1 MVRRMVFRSSSVL
14 VALALGVAACGSDD
28 TGASPET
35 DGGSST
41 SGEAPATTSG
51 ATPTTNDTAT
61 ASTDPSTAGSSET
74 TDAPETTGADSST
87 TDVPETTGDT
97 EAGACQVWE
106 ITYDL
111 GGSTFEIRDT
121 PLGAGDQLNTVQE
134 PYDADANIGPGAFVL
149 RFEDVDGAPGGLA
162 TMVSYAMSLQFTVG
176 GVVTVATDIEG
187 MAGPE
192 ACGVTQGLLNGD
204 TVAWAPPQIVGY
216 TSTGEVVCTGALCM
230 SGGLPN
236 GEPVDM
242 SGTSDQPIN
251 AFVFED
257 DLSGFTMDEVVIS
270 SDNTS
275 TNAWIYNGTEVS
287 RELVDAPACLCR

>member
-1 MVRRMVFRSSSVL
+1 MAFRSSTVL
-14 VALALGVAACGSDD
+14 VAMALGLAACGSDD
-28 TGASPET
+28 TGASSET
-35 DGGSST
+35 DAGSSST
-41 SGEAPATTSG
+41 SGDTPATTSG
-51 ATPTTNDTAT
+51 ATPTTNETAST
-61 ASTDPSTAGSSET
+61 STDPSTAGSSET
-74 TDAPETTGADSST
+74 TDAAETTAVDSST
-87 TDVPETTGDT
+87 TDAPETTGDT
-97 EAGACQVWE
+97 ESGACQVWE

-121 PLGAGDQLNTVQE
+121 PLGAGDQVNTVQE
-134 PYDADANIGPGAFVL
+134 PYDADANVGPGTFVL

-162 TMVSYAMSLQFTVG
+162 TMVSYEMSLQFTVG

-187 MAGPE
+187 VAGPE
-192 ACGVTQGLLNGD
+192 ECGVTQGLLNKN

-216 TSTGEVVCTGALCM
+216 MSTGEVVCTGALCM
-230 SGGLPN
+230 TGGLPN

-251 AFVFED
+251 EFVFED

-270 SDNTS
+270 SDDTS

-287 RELVDAPACLCR
+287 RELVDAPPCLCE